1 MRDIWG
7 NFGSILLP
15 CIRMRGM
22 PRLPVS
28 LSDDSLSTEAGT
40 AVGMMESDS
49 TLVAGL
55 KAGDQESFATLVSSY
70 SGRLI
75 ATATRMLGSERDA
88 QDAVQDGFIS
98 AWRGIGEFRQRSG
111 LYTWLHRITVN
122 ACLARMRTA
131 QFRNE
136 LAISDDTDAISRAF
150 EGLPSAW
157 SASRPSLEKRIA
169 MRRSLQRALDRI
181 PEELRTVL
189 ILRDV
194 EELSSQEVAANLG
207 ITDAAVRQR
216 LHRARS
222 AMAELLR
229 PELCDGPALTC
240 GGQVDL
246 LLDYMD
252 QSLTAD
258 QRTAVNE
265 HITNCEACET
275 LLSTY
280 RMTVAL
286 PRAILELGSPPEI
299 KEGWVDATVQRG
311 VSDTSQ

>member
-1 MRDIWG
+1 M
-7 NFGSILLP
+7 
-15 CIRMRGM
+15 
-22 PRLPVS
+22 
-28 LSDDSLSTEAGT
+28 T
-40 AVGMMESDS
+40 ESDL

-55 KAGDQESFATLVSSY
+55 KAGDQASFAMLVRSY

-75 ATATRMLGSERDA
+75 ATATRILGSECDA
-88 QDAVQDGFIS
+88 QDAVQDGLVS
-98 AWRGIGEFRQRSG
+98 AWQGIGEFRQRSG

-136 LAISDDTDAISRAF
+136 RAISGDSDGIDTDAISRAF
-150 EGLPSAW
+150 EVLPSAW
-157 SASRPSLEKRIA
+157 SASGPSLEKRMA

-194 EELSSQEVAANLG
+194 EELSSQEVATNLG

-246 LLDYMD
+246 LLDYLD
-252 QSLTAD
+252 RSLTAH
-258 QRTAVNE
+258 QRTAVKE
-265 HITNCEACET
+265 HIASCDACET
-275 LLSTY
+275 LLGTY

-286 PRAILELGSPPEI
+286 PRTILELGSPPEI
-299 KEGWVDATVQRG
+299 REGWVDDTVLRG
-311 VSDTSQ
+311 VSDTFRQD